1 MMQAW
6 IIRSLRQDG
15 YEKLAFD
22 REFVAIGWAATGDL
36 MAISDQAQIR
46 QAVRAG
52 YPFVERESADSYAE
66 QLFQFRVAM
75 TQGDLVL
82 LFRRSTPDVAVGWIV
97 GNYQYR
103 TDLPGDIRHV
113 RSVRW
118 VRLDLSRALVE
129 RELIA
134 VPTLAMV
141 WRIGREE
148 IIGRIRELI
157 ESDAPASTIEDALV
171 SPTVS
176 EELKPFADLQRN
188 LNYARS
194 LATAGQHLAQLEVG
208 AFEVSDVFRAA
219 WVQGVA
225 GLDHWVRQ
233 EVRIRMRR
241 LAHRPGGSKP
251 KRFSA
256 FPIPLGQIE
265 RVLQSDASLVEV
277 IDEQFSQT
285 RGHLTYQHPDKIRD
299 AFLLVS
305 DVKDLWNKVA
315 KVLSER
321 AEEGAMIR
329 GPDVHTRLVEIVRRR
344 NKIAHEYDE
353 DPAKAPAKQS
363 IDAAT
368 VIQTLDWIEQL
379 AAAIL
384 VVLDTSRTQASP
396 SPGAVA
402 DR

>member
-6 IIRSLRQDG
+6 ILRSLRDNG
-15 YEKLAFD
+15 YEELAFEK
-22 REFVAIGWAATGDL
+22 EFVAIGWAAVGDL
-36 MAISDQAQIR
+36 TAAADLAKIR

-66 QLFQFRVAM
+66 QLFQFRASMV
-75 TQGDLVL
+75 QGDLVL
-82 LFRRSTPDVAVGWIV
+82 LFRRSGPDVAAGWVVGD
-97 GNYQYR
+97 YQYR
-103 TDLPGDIRHV
+103 KDLPGDIRHV

-118 VRLDLSRALVE
+118 ARADLPRALVE
-129 RELIA
+129 RELVS
-134 VPTLAMV
+134 VPALAMV
-141 WRIGREE
+141 SRIEQDE
-148 IIGRIRELI
+148 SVDHIRALV
-157 ESDAPASTIEDALV
+157 ESEVPASITGDASV
-171 SPTVS
+171 GPTVS

-208 AFEVSDVFRAA
+208 AFEVPDVFRAA

-241 LAHRPGGSKP
+241 LARQHGGSKP
-251 KRFSA
+251 KGFSA
-256 FPIPLGQIE
+256 FAIPLGQIE
-265 RVLQSDASLVEV
+265 RVLQSDASLVEI

-305 DVKDLWNKVA
+305 DVKDLWNGVA

-321 AEEGAMIR
+321 AEEGATVK
-329 GPDVHTRLVEIVRRR
+329 GSDVHARLVEIVRRR

-353 DPAKAPAKQS
+353 DPVNAPAKRP

-379 AAAIL
+379 AAALL
-384 VVLDTSRTQASP
+384 VVLDGGRVQASS
-396 SPGAVA
+396 SP
-402 DR
+402 